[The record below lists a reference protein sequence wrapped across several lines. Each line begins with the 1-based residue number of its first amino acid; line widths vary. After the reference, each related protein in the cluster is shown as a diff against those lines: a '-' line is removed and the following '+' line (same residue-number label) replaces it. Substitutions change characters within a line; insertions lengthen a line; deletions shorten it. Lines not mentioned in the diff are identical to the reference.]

1 MVHFTQEGGDI
12 SSEMFSPPSPLG
24 WSSEGVPK
32 TLNNI
37 VFSFSATSSFARG
50 AFSQVFN
57 NYCARRSL
65 LFFFHNYGWLCGNVG
80 WFGIQE
86 GQFVIVQGGKFL

>member
-37 VFSFSATSSFARG
+37 VLSFSATSSFARG
-50 AFSQVFN
+50 AFSQVFD

-65 LFFFHNYGWLCGNVG
+65 LISFITMDGFVG
-80 WFGIQE
+80 MLVGLAYRR
-86 GQFVIVQGGKFL
+86 GSLL